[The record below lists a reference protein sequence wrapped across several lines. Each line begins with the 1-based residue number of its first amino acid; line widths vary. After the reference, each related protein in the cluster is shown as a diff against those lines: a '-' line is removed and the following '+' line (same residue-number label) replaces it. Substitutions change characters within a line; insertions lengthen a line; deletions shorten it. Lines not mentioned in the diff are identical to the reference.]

1 MKLISVSPSLPFSP
15 FLANG
20 PSSPHLLHILLS
32 EEASQP
38 YLPPWSC
45 QSSKKPLHLQRRRR
59 KSSLPL
65 YNIYIVRIYI
75 YRWKEEKIRWNGR
88 TTSEVGAGVEVSNP
102 AGERLRT
109 RVLHQSI
116 IKAMS
121 VLSSREKSFVPLFA
135 AGASA
140 APRKIQFRARDEY
153 AWNREI
159 QQEWGRKYRYRF
171 LMGRAKTRVRISDK

>member
-1 MKLISVSPSLPFSP
+1 MSLLPSLS
-15 FLANG
+15 
-20 PSSPHLLHILLS
+20 LLS
-32 EEASQP
+32 SRTAP
-38 YLPPWSC
+38 LLPISSTSSC
-45 QSSKKPLHLQRRRR
+45 QRRQANRICPRDHAGPRRNRCISRDVAGNLHYR
-59 KSSLPL
+59 
-65 YNIYIVRIYI
+65 YIIYIVRI

-159 QQEWGRKYRYRF
+159 QQEWGGKYRYRF
-171 LMGRAKTRVRISDK
+171 LMGRAKTRVRISDKWKWKER